1 MNDKMKAVLAVA
13 AMAGAGLP
21 GVGRRKTSETA
32 EQMLA
37 RAAKNLGS
45 MRFANE
51 STVTPIASKKRVKR
65 EKSTWRKNKAK
76 RGF

>member
-1 MNDKMKAVLAVA
+1 MEMNDKTKAVLAVA

-21 GVGRRKTSETA
+21 GIGRRKTSETA

-37 RAAKNLGS
+37 RAAKNEVIMVATQRKKKKG
-45 MRFANE
+45 
-51 STVTPIASKKRVKR
+51 PSKCRR
-65 EKSTWRKNKAK
+65 NKAK